1 MFHLAIYNQH
11 SPWQFPRGFSWGGST
26 NIPGEGHDVNLRSVW
41 CSFFHSGRLKSVY
54 FILKLESIFVD
65 NMKSFNKIKWQL
77 HWQKD
82 KDKLSDQNSKA
93 KLKTNLVDGETAV
106 ATVPLSTLK
115 GGAFDNLV
123 PFWFCW
129 KPSTWTRC
137 CWGCPGGPSS
147 LVLAFPAAKHILDIT
162 TNPNIT
168 RLSFKCRLGKV
179 PKKKNTIIF
188 FWKWT
193 IDAWNKF
200 YTWSHLNIFIIAS
213 VISVYICPK

>member
-1 MFHLAIYNQH
+1 MKRRSRRCPSPPWKEVHL
-11 SPWQFPRGFSWGGST
+11 T
-26 NIPGEGHDVNLRSVW
+26 TW
-41 CSFFHSGRLKSVY
+41 CL
-54 FILKLESIFVD
+54 
-65 NMKSFNKIKWQL
+65 
-77 HWQKD
+77 
-82 KDKLSDQNSKA
+82 
-93 KLKTNLVDGETAV
+93 
-106 ATVPLSTLK
+106 
-115 GGAFDNLV
+115 FDEAN
-123 PFWFCW
+123 CW

-137 CWGCPGGPSS
+137 CWGCRGGPSS

-213 VISVYICPK
+213 VISVYICPKWAKIWYQRGTQTNTLHYIKSFCNGIGG

>member
-123 PFWFCW
+123 PFWWFWCHFA
-129 KPSTWTRC
+129 
-137 CWGCPGGPSS
+137 GNLQLGLAAAGAVGGVHPAWFWHSLLQNASLILQPIQILRDSASS
-147 LVLAFPAAKHILDIT
+147 VD
-162 TNPNIT
+162 
-168 RLSFKCRLGKV
+168 
-179 PKKKNTIIF
+179 
-188 FWKWT
+188 
-193 IDAWNKF
+193 
-200 YTWSHLNIFIIAS
+200 
-213 VISVYICPK
+213 

>member
-123 PFWFCW
+123 PVWWSKLLETFNLDSLLLGLSGGSIQPGFGI
-129 KPSTWTRC
+129 PC
-137 CWGCPGGPSS
+137 CKTHPWYYNQSKYCE
-147 LVLAFPAAKHILDIT
+147 T
-162 TNPNIT
+162 
-168 RLSFKCRLGKV
+168 
-179 PKKKNTIIF
+179 
-188 FWKWT
+188 
-193 IDAWNKF
+193 
-200 YTWSHLNIFIIAS
+200 
-213 VISVYICPK
+213 